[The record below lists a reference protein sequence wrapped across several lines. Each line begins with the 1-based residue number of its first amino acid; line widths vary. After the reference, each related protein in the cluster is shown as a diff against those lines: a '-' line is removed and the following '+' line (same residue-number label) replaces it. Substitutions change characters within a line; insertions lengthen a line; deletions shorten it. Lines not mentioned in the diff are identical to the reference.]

1 MRHAIFSLGLT
12 FALVLAVALAV
23 TGCGSSFAMTAPDG
37 FVELDEDNSNYDAR
51 FTSADGV
58 VISVRAIEHDPE
70 GDLAFWVEAITSR
83 IRMNGGYAL
92 LDTKDVRAGSGQTGT
107 QLRFGRDQN
116 GTPFKYWVT
125 IFVTESH
132 LHLVETGGRT
142 EQFDAAEARV
152 ERAIE
157 SLELH

>member
-1 MRHAIFSLGLT
+1 MKHAVFSLGLT
-12 FALVLAVALAV
+12 LSLALSLALSVN
-23 TGCGSSFAMTAPDG
+23 GCGSSFAMTAPDG

-70 GDLAFWVEAITSR
+70 GDLAFWVEAIESR
-83 IRMNGGYAL
+83 VRMNGGYAL
-92 LDTKDVRAGSGQTGT
+92 LDTKEISAASGQTGT

-116 GTPFKYWVT
+116 GTPFKYWIS
-125 IFVTESH
+125 IFVTEGH
-132 LHLVETGGRT
+132 LHIVEAGGRT

-157 SLELH
+157 NLELR

>member
-1 MRHAIFSLGLT
+1 MKNARLMLLALTAGL
-12 FALVLAVALAV
+12 FVM
-23 TGCGSSFAMTAPDG
+23 GCGSSFAMTSPDG
-37 FVELDEDNSNYDAR
+37 FVELDEDNSSYDAR

-70 GDLAFWVEAITSR
+70 GDLAFWMEAIETR

-92 LDTKDVRAGSGQTGT
+92 LESKDVRSASGQSGK

-125 IFVTESH
+125 IFVTDDYI
-132 LHLVETGGRT
+132 HLVEAGGRS
-142 EQFDAAEARV
+142 EEFDAAEARV

-157 SLELH
+157 GLELH